1 MKDLIHY
8 GDGVHAIDSGYG
20 RPQLAAIHVIVQDG
34 RAAVVDTA
42 SNASVP
48 RILGALAAL
57 GIAPE
62 AVDWVLLT
70 PSTSTMPGAPA
81 A

>member
-48 RILGALAAL
+48 RIRMWSPAWAACS
-57 GIAPE
+57 
-62 AVDWVLLT
+62 W
-70 PSTSTMPGAPA
+70 PA
-81 A
+81 RT